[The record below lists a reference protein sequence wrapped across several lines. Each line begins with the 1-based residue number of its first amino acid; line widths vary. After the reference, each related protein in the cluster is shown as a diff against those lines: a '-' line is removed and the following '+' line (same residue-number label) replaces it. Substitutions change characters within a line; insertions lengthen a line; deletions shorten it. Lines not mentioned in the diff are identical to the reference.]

1 MSRSPYPER
10 LDLMD
15 FIAVFGSVYE
25 HSPWVAEAVY
35 PSLTPGIDVAPMAK
49 QMRSVV
55 DTASDE
61 LKLDLLPKESW
72 DFPVEGNHLHLINL
86 QKFL

>member
-35 PSLTPGIDVAPMAK
+35 PALTPGIEVVLMAEE
-49 QMRSVV
+49 MRAIV
-55 DTASDE
+55 DSASHKLQ
-61 LKLDLLPKESW
+61 LKLLRAH
-72 DFPVEGNHLHLINL
+72 PVLAGRLGLTELTN
-86 QKFL
+86 